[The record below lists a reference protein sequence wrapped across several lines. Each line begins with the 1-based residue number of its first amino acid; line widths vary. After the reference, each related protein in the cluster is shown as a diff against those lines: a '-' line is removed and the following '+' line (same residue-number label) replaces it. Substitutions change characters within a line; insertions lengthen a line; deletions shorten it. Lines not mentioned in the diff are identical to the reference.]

1 MDREKETVGRR
12 FLTREYSYCV
22 LTKDEGC
29 CCGRTAHQ
37 VDAHN
42 AWAQMWK
49 FLTRLYVYDVST
61 GFGEIDTSTLSSLID
76 T

>member
-1 MDREKETVGRR
+1 MMSKDFYGQRERRSGRR

-61 GFGEIDTSTLSSLID
+61 GFGEIDT
-76 T
+76 